1 MQKQTFS
8 TTRCYF
14 ITNNIQRYVYIILFN
29 RKYFYLRKKKKDNRK
44 NKILHLII
52 LIDSTFVLNDDENL
66 YRWKMYDVT
75 IIITKLCTYIESVE
89 TCEMNSS
96 FRREI
101 AERKRKLREETRA
114 DK

>member
-14 ITNNIQRYVYIILFN
+14 ITNNIQRYVYIILLN
-29 RKYFYLRKKKKDNRK
+29 RKYFSLRKKKKD
-44 NKILHLII
+44 KILHLII

-75 IIITKLCTYIESVE
+75 IIITKFCTYIESVE

>member
-1 MQKQTFS
+1 
-8 TTRCYF
+8 
-14 ITNNIQRYVYIILFN
+14 
-29 RKYFYLRKKKKDNRK
+29 
-44 NKILHLII
+44 
-52 LIDSTFVLNDDENL
+52 
-66 YRWKMYDVT
+66 MYDVT
-75 IIITKLCTYIESVE
+75 IIITKFCTYIESVE

>member
-1 MQKQTFS
+1 M
-8 TTRCYF
+8 
-14 ITNNIQRYVYIILFN
+14 
-29 RKYFYLRKKKKDNRK
+29 
-44 NKILHLII
+44 HLII

-66 YRWKMYDVT
+66 YRWKMYDVA

-96 FRREI
+96 FRI